1 MQQINVTKE
10 TEGQRLDKLL
20 AKYLDDAPKSFL
32 YKMLRKK
39 NIKYNH
45 KKATG
50 NEIVVSGDIV
60 EIYMTDETIANFRK
74 DKTVPK
80 LNTDTQKEAAKDSN
94 DTLKPS
100 VKNTDPLHNIEII
113 YEDND
118 LIILNKPAGELSQK
132 AVPSDYSLNEKIVD
146 YYHLKKAEDTLFTPS
161 VCNRLDRNTSG
172 IILAGMSLKGSRVL
186 SRMLKSRT
194 LDKYYLTI
202 VCGDVRKAADI
213 KGFLTK
219 KASHN
224 QVVIF
229 QSLEEAKEHGVEKP
243 AFIETRYEPLSHG
256 RFQNMDF
263 TLLKVKLVTGKTHQ
277 IRAHLC
283 AAGHPIIGDGKYGRK
298 SVNTV
303 LKKEF
308 GLKHQMLHAYEIA
321 FPEKDEDE
329 ALEALSGKVFHAGLS
344 EQFKEITGSL
354 FGKNAADSFSE

>member
-1 MQQINVTKE
+1 MQQIMVTKE

-50 NEIVVSGDIV
+50 NEIVADGDIV

-74 DKTVPK
+74 DKLVPK
-80 LNTDTQKEAAKDSN
+80 LVNHNDAKQVSAYKNHDMENQKVVNENPLKD
-94 DTLKPS
+94 
-100 VKNTDPLHNIEII
+100 IEII

-118 LIILNKPAGELSQK
+118 VIILNKPAGELSQK

-146 YYHLKKAEDTLFTPS
+146 YYHLKKAGDTLFTPS

-202 VCGDVRKAADI
+202 VCGNVEKAADI

-229 QSLEEAKEHGVEKP
+229 KTLEEAKENGVEKP

-256 RFQNMDF
+256 KFKDMEF

-283 AAGHPIIGDGKYGRK
+283 SAGHPIIGDGKYGRK

-308 GLKHQMLHAYEIA
+308 GLKHQMLHAYEIS
-321 FPEKDEDE
+321 FPKEDDGE
-329 ALEALSGKVFHAGLS
+329 QLESLCGKVFHAELS
-344 EQFKEITGSL
+344 EQFKEIIRRFDYGNME
-354 FGKNAADSFSE
+354 F